1 LKEMPVRPFLAG
13 RAFEPE
19 MIEEM
24 SVALERACDT
34 LRLRVIDDAM
44 VRLVAETII
53 QLAQRGVRGADQ
65 LHAMA
70 LHQLK
75 TSDLPGN

>member
-1 LKEMPVRPFLAG
+1 MPIRPFLAG

-19 MIEEM
+19 TIQEM
-24 SVALERACDT
+24 SLALERACGT
-34 LRLRVIDDAM
+34 LRLRLIDDAM
-44 VRLVAETII
+44 TRLVAEQII

-70 LHQLK
+70 LVELK
-75 TSDLPGN
+75 ASD